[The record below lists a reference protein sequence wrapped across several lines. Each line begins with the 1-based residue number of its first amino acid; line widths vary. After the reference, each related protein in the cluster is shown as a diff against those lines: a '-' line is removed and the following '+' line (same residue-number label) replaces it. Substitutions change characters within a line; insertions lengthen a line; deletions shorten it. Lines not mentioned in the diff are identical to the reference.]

1 MSRPVPRGGG
11 NIDRYAYIAYIIQA
25 AGEGRMS
32 RSTAVGGRRRKDV
45 RFPGG
50 GGGAG
55 GNIYRYAYIIL
66 YKLNQGRRRRKD
78 VPFHRGWRG
87 ETRGRRR
94 RKDVPFHRGGGGK
107 HISLCLHYI

>member
-1 MSRPVPRGGG
+1 MQKNHRPRATGEGRMSRPVPRGGG

-50 GGGAG
+50 GGGG
-55 GNIYRYAYIIL
+55 
-66 YKLNQGRRRRKD
+66 
-78 VPFHRGWRG
+78 RG
-87 ETRGRRR
+87 ET
-94 RKDVPFHRGGGGK
+94 
-107 HISLCLHYI
+107 YIVMPI